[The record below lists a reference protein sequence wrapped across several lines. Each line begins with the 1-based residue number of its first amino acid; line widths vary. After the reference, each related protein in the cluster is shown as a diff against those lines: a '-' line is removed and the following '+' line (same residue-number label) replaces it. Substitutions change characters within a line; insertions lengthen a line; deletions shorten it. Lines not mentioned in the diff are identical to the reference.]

1 MDQTNSVMD
10 FSTFARTVLKRQ
22 PGLIPGRDIPMD
34 IYEQDKKAY
43 EYYVK
48 KGIDQIMTV
57 QQPVEKPPYLTW
69 TNEHGFT
76 VSGFLKP
83 DGSVQVVPTER
94 VSTPGGTYTMQTPTN
109 AVSIAAPNTPTIGNY
124 LTGDHSMGG
133 APAPGIGGQ
142 GMAVT
147 NAPTMTNAP
156 SPSPTPYPE
165 GAKIRSK
172 RDGMMYQIVNGVPQ
186 LIPGQ

>member
-1 MDQTNSVMD
+1 MV
-10 FSTFARTVLKRQ
+10 V
-22 PGLIPGRDIPMD
+22 GRDIS
-34 IYEQDKKAY
+34 EAEHEADKKAY

-48 KGIDQIMTV
+48 KGIDQAMAV

-124 LTGDHSMGG
+124 LTGDPSMGG

-147 NAPTMTNAP
+147 NAPTAT
-156 SPSPTPYPE
+156 PSPTPSVSVTAAQAAQRFGTNISPGTYPLRQ
-165 GAKIRSK
+165 G
-172 RDGMMYQIVNGVPQ
+172 GVLVVTP
-186 LIPGQ
+186 

>member
-1 MDQTNSVMD
+1 MV
-10 FSTFARTVLKRQ
+10 V
-22 PGLIPGRDIPMD
+22 GRDIS
-34 IYEQDKKAY
+34 EAEHEADKKAY

-48 KGIDQIMTV
+48 KGIDQAMAV

-83 DGSVQVVPTER
+83 DGSVQVVPAER
-94 VSTPGGTYTMQTPTN
+94 VSTPSGTYTMQTPTN

-124 LTGDHSMGG
+124 LTGDQVMGG
-133 APAPGIGGQ
+133 APAPGIGGA

-147 NAPTMTNAP
+147 NAPTTTNAP
-156 SPSPTPYPE
+156 TPSPTPAQLRE
-165 GAKIRSK
+165 GMRV
-172 RDGMMYQIVNGVPQ
+172 RQNGITYVITNSVPV
-186 LIPGQ
+186 PVP